1 MKIFMKL
8 EVVYAAFTS
17 RSHIKGWREDR
28 EKKFLAILKQIFLRE
43 IAFQV
48 EKALH
53 S

>member
-1 MKIFMKL
+1 MKL

-17 RSHIKGWREDR
+17 RSHIKGWRGR
-28 EKKFLAILKQIFLRE
+28 SKTKFLAILKQIFLSE

-48 EKALH
+48 ENALH